1 MPGLHKDA
9 DWMTSC
15 INGAVTDR
23 VSQPYGVHRCTIMDP
38 GFKEQS
44 LDLSDYIFH
53 LFYGEHRFQNW
64 SSAHAEVSVNCVL
77 IQPFININLTLL
89 LPFLNLKTITRCP
102 HRFPGGSGWNDLLQD
117 RELLQEVIRC
127 RTLASRSHQMSY
139 ISFTLLSCDLSKI
152 VFIQK
157 NVHVDECFLNLGHY
171 YNYSNSG
178 RLCKLL
184 QQGVCPHLFAAG
196 TTSCVSHCC
205 SSAYSPGFC
214 LFPCQLHLQCFC
226 GDILCFSVSF
236 L

>member
-139 ISFTLLSCDLSKI
+139 ISFKKSSDVVHFFYFTQLWPFKDCIHTEKCACRWMFFKSGTLL
-152 VFIQK
+152 Q
-157 NVHVDECFLNLGHY
+157 
-171 YNYSNSG
+171 
-178 RLCKLL
+178 
-184 QQGVCPHLFAAG
+184 LF
-196 TTSCVSHCC
+196 
-205 SSAYSPGFC
+205 
-214 LFPCQLHLQCFC
+214 
-226 GDILCFSVSF
+226 
-236 L
+236 